1 VDYGVLVP
9 TLKKESHD
17 QLIDLHV
24 LSPAEI
30 TKTARNN
37 PLQKGVHLRTMVVLL
52 NIRAKIPSFEL
63 KSAHSSRKLPGLSV
77 HYVTHLIRGHEIRKN
92 FSSCVSPM
100 DGLRL
105 LRLASESAQ
114 D

>member
-1 VDYGVLVP
+1 MDYGVLVP

-24 LSPAEI
+24 LSPAEF

-52 NIRAKIPSFEL
+52 NIRAKIPFFEL
-63 KSAHSSRKLPGLSV
+63 KSAHSSRKLPTGF
-77 HYVTHLIRGHEIRKN
+77 EW
-92 FSSCVSPM
+92 
-100 DGLRL
+100 
-105 LRLASESAQ
+105 
-114 D
+114 